1 MCRQIRTGVT
11 AACLVL
17 VSCLAGSM
25 AEGAGMNSDIIGEN
39 KYYQVK
45 EGDTLLEIA
54 RLHDLGF
61 IELVSANPGVD
72 PWIPEAGRT
81 ILLPTEHILPDG
93 PRRGIVIN
101 RTELRLYYFDDRTGE
116 AITYPIGI
124 GREGRETPLGST
136 AIAAKRVNP
145 AWTPP
150 PSIRAERPELPVTVP
165 PGPENP
171 LGFFA
176 MNLGWQ
182 NYVIHG
188 TNKPYGIGRRVSSGC
203 IRLYPEDIESFFG
216 EIEIGT
222 PVTVVDQAVK
232 LGWADG
238 ELYMEI
244 HPTVAEGD
252 QLEEKGWYSPTPVP
266 GLKDHIL
273 AIAGKHSARIDW
285 PAVARAEQAKRG
297 IPVLITR

>member
-1 MCRQIRTGVT
+1 M
-11 AACLVL
+11 
-17 VSCLAGSM
+17 S
-25 AEGAGMNSDIIGEN
+25 SDIIGEN

-136 AIAAKRVNP
+136 MIAAKRVNP

-273 AIAGKHSARIDW
+273 TIAGKHSARIDW

-297 IPVLITR
+297 VPVRITR

>member
-1 MCRQIRTGVT
+1 VRRQIRTCMA
-11 AACLVL
+11 AACLAL

-25 AEGAGMNSDIIGEN
+25 TTGAGMSSDIIGEN

-81 ILLPTEHILPDG
+81 ILLPTQHILPDG

-101 RTELRLYYFDDRTGE
+101 RTELRLYYFDDRAGE
-116 AITYPIGI
+116 TITYPIGI

-136 AIAAKRVNP
+136 TIAAKRVNP
-145 AWTPP
+145 TWTPP
-150 PSIRAERPELPVTVP
+150 PSIRAERPELPVTMP

-203 IRLYPEDIESFFG
+203 IRLYPEDIEKLFD

-266 GLKDHIL
+266 GLKDYIL

-297 IPVLITR
+297 IPVRITR